1 MGGHTLYFIKATKPQ
16 ENPNP
21 EAVVDELV
29 EDEHHIILFNDD
41 VNTFQH
47 VIETLVQVCDHTYEQ
62 AEQCAY
68 IVHFTGKCSVKTGS
82 LEDLVPRCS
91 LLLEAGLSAEVV

>member
-1 MGGHTLYFIKATKPQ
+1 MGSYPFFKIRSNQPQ
-16 ENPNP
+16 EEPSSEP
-21 EAVVDELV
+21 EV
-29 EDEHHIILFNDD
+29 EVASEKENYIILFNDD

-47 VIETLVQVCDHTYEQ
+47 VIETLVRVCDHTYEQ

-68 IVHFTGKCSVKTGS
+68 IVHFKGKCTVKTGD
-82 LEDLVPRCS
+82 LKDLVPRCT

>member
-1 MGGHTLYFIKATKPQ
+1 MGSYPFFKIRSNQPQ
-16 ENPNP
+16 EEPSSEP
-21 EAVVDELV
+21 EV
-29 EDEHHIILFNDD
+29 EVASEKKNYIILFNDD

-47 VIETLVQVCDHTYEQ
+47 VIETLVRVCDHTYEQ

-68 IVHFTGKCSVKTGS
+68 IVHFKGKCTVKTGD
-82 LEDLVPRCS
+82 LKDLVPRCT